1 MQAKYITAGLTKCMQ
16 SLILAKMKILHL
28 DTQKGFR
35 GGEQQLIYLALGLRE
50 LGVDSI
56 IACSDELYKKAQ
68 ALGFETIDSKNFYK
82 LQSTARKCDVLH
94 AHASKAH
101 TLGVILKLLT
111 KKPLV
116 YTRRVDYKQKM
127 TSKIKYM
134 LTDKVVS
141 VSNAVKQILYANYRT
156 LSEVIYDVV
165 DFSLLNQVDPQK
177 VESIKKQYGYPIIG
191 NIGALTEQKD
201 HKNLINAASLL
212 DKRYTFLILGE
223 GELKD
228 ELENYAKQKGVD
240 NVVFLGFKQDIQ
252 NYLAAFDLF
261 AISSQNEGLCSSIL
275 QAFMFKIPTV
285 ATDAGGIVELIGNN
299 QRGLIVP
306 TKDAKSLALAIE
318 KMLSDKELSKKL
330 VSQAYEFAKDFSYKT
345 MSQKYLYIYQSLLKA

>member
-1 MQAKYITAGLTKCMQ
+1 
-16 SLILAKMKILHL
+16 MKILHL

-56 IACSDELYKKAQ
+56 IACRDDLYKKAQ

-82 LQSTARKCDVLH
+82 LQSTAIKCDILH

-101 TLGVILKLLT
+101 TLGVVLKLLT

-116 YTRRVDYKQKM
+116 YTRRVDYKQKK

-141 VSNAVKQILYANYRT
+141 VANAVKQALYANYRIN
-156 LSEVIYDVV
+156 SEVIYSCV
-165 DFSLLNQVDPQK
+165 DFGLLNQVDPKK
-177 VESIKKQYGYPIIG
+177 VEAIKKQYGYPIIG

-201 HKNLINAASLL
+201 HKTLIDAASLL
-212 DKRYTFLILGE
+212 DKTYTFLILGS
-223 GELKD
+223 GELKE
-228 ELENYAKQKGVD
+228 ELENYAKQKGVN
-240 NVVFLGFKQDIQ
+240 NVVFLGFRQDIQ

-261 AISSQNEGLCSSIL
+261 AISSQNEGICSSIL
-275 QAFMFKIPTV
+275 QAFMFKVPTV
-285 ATDAGGIVELIGNN
+285 ATDAGGIGELIGNN

-306 TKDAKSLALAIE
+306 VKDAKGLAFAID
-318 KMLSDKELSKKL
+318 KLISDTEFSKKL
-330 VSQAYEFAKDFSYKT
+330 VNEAYEFVKNFNYKL
-345 MSQKYLYIYQSLLKA
+345 MSQKYLDIYQSLLKT

>member
-1 MQAKYITAGLTKCMQ
+1 
-16 SLILAKMKILHL
+16 MKILHL

-56 IACSDELYKKAQ
+56 IACRDDLYKKALE
-68 ALGFETIDSKNFYK
+68 LGFETIDSGNFYK
-82 LQSTARKCDVLH
+82 LQSTARKCDILH

-101 TLGVILKLLT
+101 TLGVVLKLLT

-116 YTRRVDYKQKM
+116 YTRRVDYKQKK

-141 VSNAVKQILYANYRT
+141 VSNAVKQALYANYHIN
-156 LSEVIYDVV
+156 SEVIYDSV

-177 VESIKKQYGYPIIG
+177 VEAIKKQYGYPIIG

-201 HKNLINAASLL
+201 HKTLIDAASLL
-212 DKRYTFLILGE
+212 DKTYTFLILGS
-223 GELKD
+223 GELKE
-228 ELENYAKQKGVD
+228 ELENYTKQKGVN
-240 NVVFLGFKQDIQ
+240 NVVFLGFRQDIQ

-275 QAFMFKIPTV
+275 QAFMFKVPTV
-285 ATDAGGIVELIGNN
+285 ATDAGGIFELIGNN

-306 TKDAKSLALAIE
+306 VKDAKGLAFAID
-318 KMLSDKELSKKL
+318 KLISDTEFSKKL
-330 VSQAYEFAKDFSYKT
+330 VNEAYEFACKFNYKA
-345 MSQKYLYIYQSLLKA
+345 MSRKYLDIYQSILKT

>member
-1 MQAKYITAGLTKCMQ
+1 
-16 SLILAKMKILHL
+16 MKILHL

-56 IACSDELYKKAQ
+56 IACCDELSKKART
-68 ALGFETIDSKNFYK
+68 LGFETIDSKNFYK
-82 LQSTARKCDVLH
+82 LLNAARKCDILH
-94 AHASKAH
+94 AHASNAH
-101 TLGVILKLLT
+101 TLGVVLKLLT

-116 YTRRVDYKQKM
+116 YTRRVDYKQKK

-134 LTDKVVS
+134 LTDKAVS
-141 VSNAVKQILYANYRT
+141 VSNAVKQVLYINYRT
-156 LSEVIYDVV
+156 FTEVIYDVV

-177 VESIKKQYGYPIIG
+177 VEAIKKKYKYPIIG

-201 HKNLINAASLL
+201 HKTLIDAASLL
-212 DKRYTFLILGE
+212 DKTYTFLILGK
-223 GELKD
+223 GELKE

-240 NVVFLGFKQDIQ
+240 NVVFLGFRQDIQ

-261 AISSQNEGLCSSIL
+261 VISSQNEGLCSSIL
-275 QAFMFKIPTV
+275 QAFLFKIPTV
-285 ATDAGGIVELIGNN
+285 ATDAGGIIELIGNN

-306 TKDAKSLALAIE
+306 IKDAKGLALAI
-318 KMLSDKELSKKL
+318 DKLISNTELSKKL
-330 VSQAYEFAKDFSYKT
+330 VNEAYEFAKDFNYKI
-345 MSQKYLYIYQSLLKA
+345 MSQKYLDIYKKHAFMRV

>member
-1 MQAKYITAGLTKCMQ
+1 
-16 SLILAKMKILHL
+16 MKILHL

-82 LQSTARKCDVLH
+82 LQSIARKCDVLH

-116 YTRRVDYKQKM
+116 YTRRVDYKQKKA
-127 TSKIKYM
+127 SKIKYM

-141 VSNAVKQILYANYRT
+141 VSNAVKQVLYANYRT

-212 DKRYTFLILGE
+212 DKRYTFLILGK

-261 AISSQNEGLCSSIL
+261 AISSQNEGICSSIL
-275 QAFMFKIPTV
+275 QAFMFKVPTV
-285 ATDAGGIVELIGNN
+285 TTDAGGIVELIGNN

-330 VSQAYEFAKDFSYKT
+330 VSQAYRFAKDFSYT
-345 MSQKYLYIYQSLLKA
+345 LMSQKYLDIYKKHAFKEV